1 MNANNTLFTTNGV
14 TDSNRILH
22 TPGVFA
28 KKNLL
33 YVQEVGKL
41 KSLQP
46 HKSQRENLDSYLFL
60 SVLSGE
66 GTITINGNACE
77 VVKGDCAFIN
87 CKNIYAHESSE
98 KKPWELMW
106 VHFNGNIVSSYFELF
121 SEHNQECGIFKPTSL
136 TEVRDIID
144 NLMNCQKE
152 KDFKSELLSGEY
164 LLQLINFCLISVMHQ
179 EKEEHETYR
188 AICKEIREYINEHYQ
203 ENEIV
208 QGLVKKYNMKEE
220 ELDSY
225 FQKMYGIALRDYIIN
240 RRFTAAK
247 ELLRFT
253 IKPMEKVM
261 EESGIKS
268 EDLFYKLFQDSEG
281 MTAEEYRMKWSQ
293 WVK

>member
-1 MNANNTLFTTNGV
+1 MDTNNTLFTTSGV

-41 KSLQP
+41 KSLTP

-66 GTITINGNACE
+66 GIVTINGNEYE
-77 VVKGDCAFIN
+77 VKKGDCAFIN
-87 CKNIYAHESSE
+87 CKNIYSHESSE
-98 KKPWELMW
+98 NKPWELMW
-106 VHFNGNIVSSYFELF
+106 VHFNGNMADSYFELF
-121 SEHNQECGIFKPTSL
+121 HEHNQSHGIFRPASL
-136 TEVRDIID
+136 REIRDIID

-152 KDFKSELLSGEY
+152 KDFKSELLTGEY
-164 LLQLINFCLISVMHQ
+164 LLRLVNFCLISVMHQ
-179 EKEEHETYR
+179 EKEDHETYR
-188 AICKEIREYINEHYQ
+188 TICKEIREYINEHYQ
-203 ENEIV
+203 EHEII
-208 QGLVKKYNMKEE
+208 QELVKKYKMKEE

-253 IKPMEKVM
+253 IKPIEKVV
-261 EESGIKS
+261 EESGIRS
-268 EDLFYKLFQDSEG
+268 EDLLYKLFQDSEG

>member
-1 MNANNTLFTTNGV
+1 MNTGSTLFTTKGV

-22 TPGVFA
+22 TPGAFA

-41 KSLQP
+41 KSLKP

-60 SVLSGE
+60 SVLSGD
-66 GTITINGNACE
+66 GVITINGMDYE
-77 VVKGDCAFIN
+77 VRKGDCAFIN
-87 CKNIYAHESSE
+87 CKMSYSHESSE
-98 KKPWELMW
+98 KNPWELMW
-106 VHFNGNIVSSYFELF
+106 VHFNGNIVAEYFNLF
-121 SEHNQECGIFKPTSL
+121 VEHNKDCGIFRPSSL
-136 TEVRDIID
+136 KEVTEIID
-144 NLMNCQKE
+144 NLMSCQKE

-164 LLQLINFCLISVMHQ
+164 LLQVVNFCLLSVMHQ
-179 EKEEHETYR
+179 KDEYETYR
-188 AICKEIREYINEHYQ
+188 TLCKEIREYINENYQ
-203 ENEIV
+203 RQTIIQVLEE
-208 QGLVKKYNMKEE
+208 KYQMNAE

-253 IKPMEKVM
+253 IKPIEEVI
-261 EESGIKS
+261 EESGIQS
-268 EDLFYKLFQDSEG
+268 EDLFYRLFQDGES